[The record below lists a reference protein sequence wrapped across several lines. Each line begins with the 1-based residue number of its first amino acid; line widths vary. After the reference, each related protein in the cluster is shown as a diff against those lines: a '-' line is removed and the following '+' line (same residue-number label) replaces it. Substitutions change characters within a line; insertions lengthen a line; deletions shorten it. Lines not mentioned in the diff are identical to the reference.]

1 MQRAKRE
8 MQRAE
13 AERKPVKRD
22 YEVGF
27 DIDRFEEDAA
37 DEHDEHVSIHDDLSP
52 GVTELDVEPEDI
64 QVDLNLT
71 HQVKTSNWQIKC
83 V

>member
-1 MQRAKRE
+1 MQVLQRAKRD

-13 AERKPVKRD
+13 AERKPLKRD
-22 YEVGF
+22 YEIGF
-27 DIDRFEEDAA
+27 DIDRFEEDAT
-37 DEHDEHVSIHDDLSP
+37 DEHPDNLYINDEDLSP

-71 HQVKTSNWQIKC
+71 HQVDKHLK
-83 V
+83 

>member
-1 MQRAKRE
+1 

-13 AERKPVKRD
+13 AERKPVRRD

-27 DIDRFEEDAA
+27 DIDRFEDEAEDKRYDPA
-37 DEHDEHVSIHDDLSP
+37 DDVVDGDVME
-52 GVTELDVEPEDI
+52 GVTELDVEPEDL

-71 HQVKTSNWQIKC
+71 HQVCLTA
-83 V
+83 